1 MSTSY
6 TSRAFLAIS
15 GVILIG
21 IGGALLFDPIAF
33 HASSGI
39 ALESNVNLLSEIRA
53 PGGLL
58 FAAGIFVVI
67 GAFKAK
73 MVQVSI
79 VLSSFIYLS
88 YGVSRVLSMVMDG
101 APSQSLVAATGVEII
116 FGSLG
121 LFLLYK
127 LHKTKAIEGHR
138 VSVQT

>member
-6 TSRAFLAIS
+6 ASRAFLAIS

-21 IGGALLFDPIAF
+21 IGAALLFDPVGF
-33 HASSGI
+33 HASSGV
-39 ALESNVNLLSEIRA
+39 ALGNNVNLLSEIRA

-67 GAFKAK
+67 GSFRAK
-73 MVQVSI
+73 MVQASI
-79 VLSSFIYLS
+79 VLSSLIYLS
-88 YGVSRVLSMVMDG
+88 YGAARIFSMIMDG

-127 LHKTKAIEGHR
+127 LHKT
-138 VSVQT
+138 QTLV